1 MRSLLVSEGIRN
13 MRTWGSDLKHRLGWL
28 ALILAMA
35 GAGPALADRH
45 DHDLARQA
53 LEAGQILP
61 LRNILDIVET
71 RYPGQVLEVEFDH
84 DDGAF
89 IYEIKVLQPQGK
101 LVKLE
106 LDARNGEVVRAHD
119 KLYDD

>member
-1 MRSLLVSEGIRN
+1 MSLVPEGMHS
-13 MRTWGSDLKHRLGWL
+13 MRTWCSELKHRLGWL

-61 LRNILDIVET
+61 LLNILDIVEAG
-71 RYPGQVLEVEFDH
+71 YPGQVLEVEFDH
-84 DDGAF
+84 DAS
-89 IYEIKVLQPQGK
+89 L
-101 LVKLE
+101 
-106 LDARNGEVVRAHD
+106 
-119 KLYDD
+119 

>member
-1 MRSLLVSEGIRN
+1 MSSA
-13 MRTWGSDLKHRLGWL
+13 TLKQRLAWL
-28 ALILAMA
+28 AVMLAVLA
-35 GAGPALADRH
+35 AGPAVADRR

-61 LRNILDIVET
+61 LRSILEIVET
-71 RYPGQVLEVEFDH
+71 RYPGQVLEVEFEH
-84 DDGAF
+84 EDGAF
-89 IYEIKVLQPQGK
+89 LYEIKVLQPQGK

-106 LDARNGEVVRAHD
+106 LDARNGQVLSARD